1 MRSIENSVSVELAK
15 AAKHKMEEDINFKK
29 EVAAATAKLKRIV
42 ENKAAAEQKVAD
54 KKRDDRWALIKAL
67 ADAKKPLV
75 PKKPAAAAAAKKK

>member
-1 MRSIENSVSVELAK
+1 LKHKRVELAK

-54 KKRDDRWALIKAL
+54 
-67 ADAKKPLV
+67 AKKPPV
-75 PKKPAAAAAAKKK
+75 PKKPAATAKKK